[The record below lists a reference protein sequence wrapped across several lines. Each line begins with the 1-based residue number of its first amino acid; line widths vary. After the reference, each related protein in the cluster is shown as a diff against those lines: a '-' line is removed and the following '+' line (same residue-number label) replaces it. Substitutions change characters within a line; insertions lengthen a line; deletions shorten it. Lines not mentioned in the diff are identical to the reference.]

1 MTTPNRLLR
10 FAALLALL
18 LTAAS
23 GYSDPGS
30 PDAVIESA
38 VTELAEKLGGRKDE
52 LADDKDALYALIDDI
67 LLPRFDRKFAAQL
80 VLAKHWRTASE
91 EERSRFINAFY
102 NSLLAKYADGM
113 LEFDEDRIEVI
124 PFRGDLQARRS
135 LVKTNVT
142 LDDGTRVPVHYD
154 LVNRGDRWLIFNV
167 KVEGVSYL
175 SNYKKEL
182 DAEIRKTSLIAVIE
196 RLESEAG
203 EQPEALG
210 STDE

>member
-1 MTTPNRLLR
+1 MTARIRLR
-10 FAALLALL
+10 HAAALLAFLL
-18 LTAAS
+18 PLQGTIAE
-23 GYSDPGS
+23 PGS
-30 PDAVIESA
+30 PDIVIEGA
-38 VTELAEKLGGRKDE
+38 VAE
-52 LADDKDALYALIDDI
+52 LADKLNGRKGELEEDKDALYALIDEI

-91 EERSRFINAFY
+91 EERERFIDAFY
-102 NSLLAKYADGM
+102 NSLLHKYADGI
-113 LEFDEDRIEVI
+113 LEFDENRIEVI
-124 PFRGDLQARRS
+124 PFRGDASARRS

-154 LVNRGDRWLIFNV
+154 MVNRGDRWLIFNV

-182 DAEIRKTSLIAVIE
+182 DAEIRKTSLTAVIE

-203 EQPEALG
+203 EAP
-210 STDE
+210 DV